1 MAGQW
6 QTRGERVWAF
16 SDGPGK
22 ASLGSCSEYYVY
34 MSLSPTLTV
43 IIKHW
48 TLDYR
53 VMESSHLSDRPDL
66 VRNLIWKS
74 NFSQKSQTSMGNED
88 QSHENKHW
96 QSSQFIPILLFLTMK
111 LYVHSS
117 LELFPDQDHFDI
129 SGDSLPYKIVNQAKQ
144 ILLNIILLIKFSKCV
159 QLSLDWEGKM
169 PKFNKK
175 Y

>member
-1 MAGQW
+1 
-6 QTRGERVWAF
+6 
-16 SDGPGK
+16 
-22 ASLGSCSEYYVY
+22 
-34 MSLSPTLTV
+34 
-43 IIKHW
+43 
-48 TLDYR
+48 
-53 VMESSHLSDRPDL
+53 
-66 VRNLIWKS
+66 
-74 NFSQKSQTSMGNED
+74 
-88 QSHENKHW
+88 
-96 QSSQFIPILLFLTMK
+96 MK

-117 LELFPDQDHFDI
+117 LELFPDQDHVDI